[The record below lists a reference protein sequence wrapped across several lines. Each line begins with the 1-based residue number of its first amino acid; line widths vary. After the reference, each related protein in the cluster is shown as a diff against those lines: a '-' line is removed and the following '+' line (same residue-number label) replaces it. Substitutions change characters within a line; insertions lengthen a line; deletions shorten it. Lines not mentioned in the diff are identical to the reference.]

1 MLGQNTILPNMT
13 LSDFRISPT
22 SLPPNSLYNWIWIL
36 LDVIFIY
43 ITIFFVI
50 KISNMLTKFIQIW
63 IKPRIILIVIHL
75 FIICIL
81 YYYIRVFTPY
91 ISVDIGVSIII
102 IGPMIAVLSDYFKP
116 FTLLCK
122 KIVDGKKN
130 IKEIF

>member
-1 MLGQNTILPNMT
+1 MVGQNTILPNMT
-13 LSDFRISPT
+13 LSDFQIS
-22 SLPPNSLYNWIWIL
+22 PNSLSPNSFYNWIWIL

-50 KISNMLTKFIQIW
+50 KISNMLTKYIQIW
-63 IKPRIILIVIHL
+63 IKPRIILIIIHL

-81 YYYIRVFTPY
+81 YYFIRVFTPY
-91 ISVDIGVSIII
+91 ISVDIGVAIII
-102 IGPMIAVLSDYFKP
+102 IGPMIGVLSDYFKP
-116 FTLLCK
+116 FTILCK

>member
-1 MLGQNTILPNMT
+1 MPEQNTILPNMT

-22 SLPPNSLYNWIWIL
+22 SLSPNSFYNWIWIL
-36 LDVIFIY
+36 LDIIFIY
-43 ITIFFVI
+43 ITIFFII
-50 KISNMLTKFIQIW
+50 KISNMATKFIQIW
-63 IKPRIILIVIHL
+63 VKPRIILIIIHL

-81 YYYIRVFTPY
+81 YYFIRVFTPY
-91 ISVDIGVSIII
+91 ISVDIGVAIII

-116 FTLLCK
+116 FTILCK